1 MDETFERLRSLFART
16 EGLDPGARQR
26 LLDAE
31 CANEPELRQQ
41 LEVLLSHHDED
52 HDVLGSPAPTHPSQV
67 GRYRLLEVVGSGGIG
82 VVYRA
87 EQDRPRRIVALKL
100 IQPGAVRPETLRRFG
115 REAEYLGRFAHPGIA
130 QVFDAGTF
138 EANHGDQAYIAM
150 EFVDGEPITHFA
162 RRHGLSVSDRIDL
175 ITQCCDAAQHAH
187 DRGVL
192 HRDLKPANLLITQIA
207 DARPCVKVLDF
218 GIARATEDEAGS
230 GDSLLTSTGQLLGTL
245 PYMSPEQ
252 LDGRP
257 VDGKSDVYALGAVLY
272 EILCGRVP
280 LELDGLPL
288 TEALRVVMHES
299 PRELG
304 QIDSALRGDLSIIA
318 MKALAKDPHRR
329 YSNPA
334 ELAADLHRFANKRP
348 ILARRPSIA
357 YEVRTFAR
365 RNRGTVVALF
375 SIFAIMLAAIVTVSI
390 FAKQNQNLAKKEH
403 DARSEE
409 RRSRYVAE
417 MNLAGEAL
425 EDGSI
430 ARVRELVE
438 PWSTTDESGID
449 PRGFEWH
456 LLAAS
461 CHNEQCVVD
470 TNEVEHDVAWV
481 DADHVLSH
489 ESTGGVLWSL
499 TTKNAVRRY
508 PGHSNDFVRVRLSP
522 DKRLVAV
529 TWNDTLRI
537 YERESGDLR
546 TTLNDVGTTRC
557 IVWMPGR
564 GVIAYSCTDGTVH
577 VREIES
583 GTGIARFSGNYE
595 KLAFSR
601 HGHLACASLDG
612 TIEIRNTTDW
622 SVEQKLDARTHVFV
636 LGFSHDGARLAVVGN
651 PGCTIVWDNASG
663 RELRRIEQGGQL
675 LSLAWHPDC
684 KRLATGGRDQVIRI
698 IDVEANRVTS
708 LRGHANT
715 VWGLDFS
722 PITSASASASGDST
736 LASAG
741 EDGTIR
747 TWEPDDVAATA
758 ITRIRLPVAARNE
771 TYGMRMAW
779 GPDDAI
785 AVSLPAV
792 GEAFVIRG
800 GSVVERSGRERQWSR
815 DFDVEACMHEDSI
828 EIRHGTRS
836 ERVTPPTGSGVFS
849 HDNGGLVLSR
859 DGSRVAFSTRGE
871 HVSQVWVSRPFTETT
886 PICVVHGWTPAF
898 AWRPDGDILAVST
911 VSAVRGIRAHDASTL
926 FELPIRRPTV
936 LAWNGDGL
944 RLAIADYR
952 MSIHLWNT
960 QNETAIRELRGHT
973 MLIRGLD
980 WHPDGS
986 RIASVGNDRTV
997 RIWDTLSGLQMLQ
1010 LRLTGKGFAVRW
1022 HADGKRLVVASDDG
1036 VVTVYDASRTR

>member
-16 EGLDPGARQR
+16 EGLDPRARQR
-26 LLDAE
+26 LLDVE

-52 HDVLGSPAPTHPSQV
+52 HEVLGDRAPTHPSRI

-130 QVFDAGTF
+130 QVFDAGSI
-138 EANHGDQAYIAM
+138 EASHGDQAYIAM

-162 RRHGLSVSDRIDL
+162 RRHGLSTGERIDL

-192 HRDLKPANLLITQIA
+192 HRDLKPANLLVTQIA

-218 GIARATEDEAGS
+218 GIARATEDETGS
-230 GDSLLTSTGQLLGTL
+230 QDPLLTSTGQLLGTL

-272 EILCGRVP
+272 ELLSGKVP

-288 TEALRVVMHES
+288 TEALRVVMHEN
-299 PRELG
+299 PRGLG
-304 QIDSALRGDLSIIA
+304 QIDSTLRGDLSIIA

-329 YSNPA
+329 YACPA
-334 ELAADLHRFANKRP
+334 ELAADLRRFANKRP

-375 SIFAIMLAAIVTVSI
+375 AIFAVMLAAIVTVSI
-390 FAKQNQNLAKKEH
+390 FAKQNQNLAKQEH
-403 DARSEE
+403 DARAEE

-461 CHNEQCVVD
+461 CHNEQCVVV
-470 TNEVEHDVAWV
+470 TNEVEHDVTWV
-481 DADHVLSH
+481 DARHVLSH
-489 ESTGGVLWSL
+489 ESIGAVLWNL
-499 TTKNAVRRY
+499 ATKNVVRRF
-508 PGHSNDFVRVRLSP
+508 PGQSNDFVRVRLSP

-529 TWNDTLRI
+529 TWNETLRI
-537 YERESGDLR
+537 YELESGDIR
-546 TTLNDVGTTRC
+546 TTLRDVGTTQC
-557 IVWMPGR
+557 IVWMPER
-564 GVIAYSCTDGTVH
+564 SVIAYSSADGSVH
-577 VREIES
+577 ARDIES
-583 GTGIARFSGNYE
+583 GEELTRFAGNYE

-601 HGHLACASLDG
+601 HGHLACASRDE

-622 SVEQKLDARTHVFV
+622 NVEQKLAARRHVFV
-636 LGFSHDGARLAVVGN
+636 LDFSPDSERLAAVGN
-651 PGCTIVWDNASG
+651 PGCTIVWDIASG
-663 RELRRIEQGGQL
+663 RELRRIEQGGQM
-675 LSLAWHPDC
+675 LSLAWHPDG
-684 KRLATGGRDQVIRI
+684 KRIATGGRDQVIRI
-698 IDVEANRVTS
+698 VDVEANRVTS

-722 PITSASASASGDST
+722 SITSASGDST

-741 EDGTIR
+741 EEGTIR
-747 TWEPDDVAATA
+747 TWEPDDVATTA
-758 ITRIRLPVAARNE
+758 ITRIRLPVGARNDM
-771 TYGMRMAW
+771 YGMRMAW
-779 GPDDAI
+779 GPKDTI

-792 GEAFVIRG
+792 AEAFVVEG
-800 GSVVERSGRERQWSR
+800 GSVVARSGRERQWSR
-815 DFDVEACMHEDSI
+815 DFDVEACMHAESI
-828 EIRHGTRS
+828 EIQHGTKAARMA
-836 ERVTPPTGSGVFS
+836 PPRGSGLFS
-849 HDNGGLVLSR
+849 HDNGGLELSR
-859 DGSRVAFSTRGE
+859 DGSRIAFSTRGE
-871 HVSQVWVSRPFTETT
+871 NVSQVWISQPFAEAT

-898 AWRPDGDILAVST
+898 DWRPDGEVLAVST
-911 VSAVRGIRAHDASTL
+911 GLSVRGIRATDASTL

-936 LAWNGDGL
+936 LAWDAEGH
-944 RLAIADYR
+944 RLAIADHR
-952 MSIHLWNT
+952 MRIHLWT
-960 QNETAIRELRGHT
+960 PQNETDVLELRGHT

-986 RIASVGNDRTV
+986 RIASVGNDRSV

-1010 LRLTGKGFAVRW
+1010 LRLSGKGFAVRW
-1022 HADGKRLVVASDDG
+1022 HADGKRLAVAGDDG
-1036 VVTVYDASRTR
+1036 IVTVYDASRTR